1 MIKSKNLGNI
11 AVFVFVC
18 YTFIVLTFSDL
29 EYGKK
34 LFIASGF
41 LLMVLV
47 ALGFE
52 LFSKKRNNQKK
63 RYILLLSSA
72 VLLSYLIFFVS
83 KLM

>member
-1 MIKSKNLGNI
+1 MNSKTLGHI
-11 AVFVFVC
+11 TLFVFAL
-18 YTFIVLTFSDL
+18 YIFYVLTFSDL
-29 EYGKK
+29 GDFNK

-41 LLMVLV
+41 LFMVLV

-63 RYILLLSSA
+63 RYILFLSSA
-72 VLLSYLIFFVS
+72 VLLSYSIYFVS